1 MAPHRRRRTTAAAAG
16 LTLVLAGALAGAA
29 WLLRPSETGAA
40 GPAATGG
47 GAKQQAFRS
56 PVRRVEIDAALTA
69 RIRARVGDAEAA
81 AARETKGRVGPASVT
96 VAVHVRELGA
106 SGELVAIEADRSM
119 RPASNQKL
127 VTSSAALVLLGPD
140 FEFKTVFETNGTIDG
155 GVLRGDLVARAG
167 GDPLYERGGDGS
179 VDAFLEPV
187 LAGLETRGIRRID
200 GALVLDE
207 LDFAAPGPAPGWPDG
222 GQHGNEFC
230 ALSGGFSAN
239 AGCLTATVRARR
251 PGQDAVVRVE
261 PRRNGL
267 QRKGRVTTGAAKT
280 QLDVRVEG
288 RFGSAYV
295 DGTIPAGVESW
306 STSFAAADP
315 VALFGHALLG
325 AIQDQGISVRDG
337 WKRQRAP
344 LAGSWREIA
353 RIQTPIR
360 SVFEAV
366 NTDSNNA
373 CADHL
378 LLVLGHAHG
387 GSGTREGGAA
397 AVALALARLGV
408 PSAGLVQADGSGLSR
423 DNRVTARQITAL
435 MAAVL
440 GLDTVTARTFVESL
454 AVAGETGTLDDRM
467 DDPLLVGK
475 VRAKTGFIAGTS
487 SLSGILETRDGRRLV
502 FSILVEY
509 PPTDGLNKRHWKPMQ
524 NAICK
529 ELAGTDG

>member
-1 MAPHRRRRTTAAAAG
+1 MDPHGRRRTTAAAAG
-16 LTLVLAGALAGAA
+16 LTLVLAAALGGAA
-29 WLLRPSETGAA
+29 WLLRPRETGAA
-40 GPAATGG
+40 DPTASLAPRLRFTP
-47 GAKQQAFRS
+47 

-69 RIRARVGDAEAA
+69 RIRSRIGDAESAA
-81 AARETKGRVGPASVT
+81 SKETKGRVGPGSVA

-106 SGELVAIEADRSM
+106 SGELVAIDADHSM
-119 RPASNQKL
+119 RPASNLKL
-127 VTSSAALVLLGPD
+127 VTSSAALVLLGAD
-140 FEFKTVFETNGTIDG
+140 FTFQTVLETNGSIDG
-155 GVLRGDLVARAG
+155 GVLHGDLVARAA
-167 GDPLYERGGDGS
+167 GDPLYERKGDGS
-179 VDAFLEPV
+179 VDAFLQPV
-187 LAGLETRGIRRID
+187 LDGLEQRGIRRIE

-207 LDFAAPGPAPGWPDG
+207 LDFAAPAPAPGWPDG

-239 AGCLTATVRARR
+239 AGCLTATVRAQR
-251 PGQDAVVRVE
+251 PGQEAEVQVE

-267 QRKGRVTTGAAKT
+267 RRKGRVTTAGAKT

-288 RFGSAYV
+288 RFGSAFV
-295 DGTIPAGVESW
+295 DGSIPAGVDSW
-306 STSFAAADP
+306 STRFAAADP

-325 AIQDQGISVRDG
+325 AIQDRGIPVRDG
-337 WKRQRAP
+337 WKREHAP
-344 LAGSWREIA
+344 LTGSWSEIA
-353 RIQTPIR
+353 RIETPIR

-387 GSGTREGGAA
+387 GGGTREGGAA

-408 PSAGLVQADGSGLSR
+408 PVDGLVQVDGSGLSR

-435 MAAVL
+435 VAAVL
-440 GLDTVTARTFVESL
+440 GLDPGTARTFVDSL

-467 DDPLLVGK
+467 DDPLLAGN

-487 SLSGILETRDGRRLV
+487 ALSGILETRDGRRLV

-509 PPTDGLNKRHWKPMQ
+509 PPADGLNKRLWKPMQ